1 MQPTRLIL
9 TLTLVVTLL
18 TPVHAAPPAPFN
30 PKSKAFT
37 PPKFVPGA
45 RPATPRIQPRFVP
58 PQSLGGRG
66 TGPISG
72 GFKPPV
78 SSVKPP
84 VSNLRP
90 PVVNLKPPVT
100 NLKPPVTS
108 FKPPV
113 SSFRPPVTN
122 LRPPVVNLKPP
133 VTNLRPPVTNLRPPV
148 TNLKPPVVNAPP
160 RMVPKDGR
168 WDRGVFPGPAALNA
182 VDRMRDPPVGPIEL
196 ADSDG
201 DGIPD
206 WREDLVIGIDPGLI
220 GGGAG
225 GGVDPAPPAAD
236 PVPPVADA
244 GPTAWDWV
252 AIGLAAAAFADGLAD
267 RRGGFSPD
275 SGVVIERPLVQ
286 TVPADPIIVHHEV
299 VSATLVPGVETV
311 VISEP
316 VQPVSPTV
324 EDSPAADAATTA
336 STEPLPQLRV
346 GEGFQLPATGLGGS
360 QGRVAVKVGVVI
372 LECPVSVWN
381 EAGLAA
387 TVPATTLEAA
397 TRADLIVALAD
408 GSVAAVVPVELLPSR
423 ARGTGAVR

>member
-1 MQPTRLIL
+1 MDG
-9 TLTLVVTLL
+9 
-18 TPVHAAPPAPFN
+18 PAGFLPG
-30 PKSKAFT
+30 
-37 PPKFVPGA
+37 VQIPGA
-45 RPATPRIQPRFVP
+45 RDD
-58 PQSLGGRG
+58 LE
-66 TGPISG
+66 
-72 GFKPPV
+72 
-78 SSVKPP
+78 
-84 VSNLRP
+84 LR
-90 PVVNLKPPVT
+90 
-100 NLKPPVTS
+100 
-108 FKPPV
+108 
-113 SSFRPPVTN
+113 
-122 LRPPVVNLKPP
+122 
-133 VTNLRPPVTNLRPPV
+133 
-148 TNLKPPVVNAPP
+148 
-160 RMVPKDGR
+160 
-168 WDRGVFPGPAALNA
+168 
-182 VDRMRDPPVGPIEL
+182 
-196 ADSDG
+196 DSDG
-201 DGIPD
+201 DGVPD
-206 WREDLVIGIDPGLI
+206 IRDPGRFDPGLVDRED
-220 GGGAG
+220 GRGA
-225 GGVDPAPPAAD
+225 DPADPAVPAD
-236 PVPPVADA
+236 PAPPVADA

-286 TVPADPIIVHHEV
+286 AVPADPIIVHHEV
-299 VSATLVPGVETV
+299 VSATPAPGVETV

-316 VQPVSPTV
+316 VQPVGPIV

-336 STEPLPQLRV
+336 STEALPQLRV

>member
-1 MQPTRLIL
+1 MRPTRLIL

-18 TPVHAAPPAPFN
+18 TPVHAGPPAPFS

-66 TGPISG
+66 NGPISG
-72 GFKPPV
+72 G
-78 SSVKPP
+78 S
-84 VSNLRP
+84 R
-90 PVVNLKPPVT
+90 
-100 NLKPPVTS
+100 
-108 FKPPV
+108 PPV
-113 SSFRPPVTN
+113 SSFRPPVVNPRPPVVNPRPPVAN
-122 LRPPVVNLKPP
+122 LRPPVVVPQVIP
-133 VTNLRPPVTNLRPPV
+133 GGAQRPANGPGGVRPMNVPAGFLPGDRNPLV
-148 TNLKPPVVNAPP
+148 RDDLEP
-160 RMVPKDGR
+160 R
-168 WDRGVFPGPAALNA
+168 
-182 VDRMRDPPVGPIEL
+182 
-196 ADSDG
+196 DSDG
-201 DGIPD
+201 DGVPD
-206 WREDLVIGIDPGLI
+206 IRDPDRFDPGLVDRED
-220 GGGAG
+220 GRGA
-225 GGVDPAPPAAD
+225 DPAVPAD
-236 PVPPVADA
+236 PAPPVADA

-252 AIGLAAAAFADGLAD
+252 AIGLAAAAFVDGRAD

-299 VSATLVPGVETV
+299 VSATPAPGVETV

-316 VQPVSPTV
+316 VHPAGPTV
-324 EDSPAADAATTA
+324 EDSAAADSATTA

-381 EAGLAA
+381 ETGLAA
-387 TVPATTLEAA
+387 AVPATTLEAA

-408 GSVAAVVPVELLPSR
+408 GKVAAVVPVELLP
-423 ARGTGAVR
+423 ARPPVAATK

>member
-1 MQPTRLIL
+1 MRPTRLIL

-18 TPVHAAPPAPFN
+18 TPVHAGPPAPFS

-66 TGPISG
+66 NGPISG
-72 GFKPPV
+72 G
-78 SSVKPP
+78 S
-84 VSNLRP
+84 R
-90 PVVNLKPPVT
+90 
-100 NLKPPVTS
+100 
-108 FKPPV
+108 PPV
-113 SSFRPPVTN
+113 SSFRPPVVNPRPPVVNPRPPVAN
-122 LRPPVVNLKPP
+122 LRPPVVVPQVIP
-133 VTNLRPPVTNLRPPV
+133 GGAQRPANGPGGVRPMNVPAGFLPGDRNPGV
-148 TNLKPPVVNAPP
+148 RDDLEP
-160 RMVPKDGR
+160 R
-168 WDRGVFPGPAALNA
+168 
-182 VDRMRDPPVGPIEL
+182 
-196 ADSDG
+196 DSDG
-201 DGIPD
+201 DGVPD
-206 WREDLVIGIDPGLI
+206 IRDPDRLGPSLVAPDGR
-220 GGGAG
+220 GA
-225 GGVDPAPPAAD
+225 DPAVPAD
-236 PVPPVADA
+236 PAPPVADA

-252 AIGLAAAAFADGLAD
+252 AIGLAAAAFVDGRAD

-299 VSATLVPGVETV
+299 VSATPAPGVETV

-316 VQPVSPTV
+316 VHPAGPTV
-324 EDSPAADAATTA
+324 EDSAAADSATTA

-381 EAGLAA
+381 ETGLAA
-387 TVPATTLEAA
+387 AVPATTLEAA

-408 GSVAAVVPVELLPSR
+408 GKVAAVVPVELLP
-423 ARGTGAVR
+423 ARPPVAATK

>member
-78 SSVKPP
+78 SSFKPP
-84 VSNLRP
+84 VT
-90 PVVNLKPPVT
+90 NLKPPVT
-100 NLKPPVTS
+100 NLKPPV
-108 FKPPV
+108 V
-113 SSFRPPVTN
+113 
-122 LRPPVVNLKPP
+122 
-133 VTNLRPPVTNLRPPV
+133 
-148 TNLKPPVVNAPP
+148 NLKPPVVNAPP

-168 WDRGVFPGPAALNA
+168 GDRGVFPGPAALNA
-182 VDRMRDPPVGPIEL
+182 VDRMRGPIEL

-225 GGVDPAPPAAD
+225 GGAD

-275 SGVVIERPLVQ
+275 SGGVIERPLVQ
-286 TVPADPIIVHHEV
+286 AVPADPIIVHHEV
-299 VSATLVPGVETV
+299 VSATPAPGVETV

-316 VQPVSPTV
+316 VQPVGPIV
-324 EDSPAADAATTA
+324 EDSHAADAATTA

-397 TRADLIVALAD
+397 TRADLIVARAD